1 MSSSAIYENLPLATS
16 KKDEKENEE
25 TDLNESSVI
34 KTLQNTI
41 YTNNNPKNR
50 KSAPEIQKLSQN
62 SGYKGR
68 PKPSRSITEMFF
80 RSGRR
85 HKEVNENVEKTNQ
98 NVLKEPNDVIH
109 GTEVDDVGGKDSD
122 TVDEEKKLLGQK
134 GTPTSNLDDGYESCN
149 STPLGS
155 GKFNFGCST
164 LYKVLMVVRILD

>member
-1 MSSSAIYENLPLATS
+1 MSSSGIYENLPLATL
-16 KKDEKENEE
+16 KNEEKENEE
-25 TDLNESSVI
+25 TESSVI
-34 KTLQNTI
+34 KTFQNTL

-98 NVLKEPNDVIH
+98 NVLKEPNEVMH
-109 GTEVDDVGGKDSD
+109 GAEVDDVGSKDSD

-155 GKFNFGCST
+155 GKFNFVFPYLTKISLFLPVC
-164 LYKVLMVVRILD
+164 LL